1 MTARALSQR
10 EIGAELKAHG
20 FTKAGKIT
28 TAKSGDY
35 DVWVSE
41 WGEPLM
47 VPVAGP
53 DRRCADF
60 ILHERLQKVMATKPR
75 S

>member
-10 EIGAELKAHG
+10 AISARLKSEK
-20 FTKAGKIT
+20 FIKAGRIK

-47 VPVAGP
+47 LPVAGP
-53 DRRCADF
+53 DYRCADF
-60 ILHERLQKVMATKPR
+60 ILEDRLQKVLATRPR
-75 S
+75 R